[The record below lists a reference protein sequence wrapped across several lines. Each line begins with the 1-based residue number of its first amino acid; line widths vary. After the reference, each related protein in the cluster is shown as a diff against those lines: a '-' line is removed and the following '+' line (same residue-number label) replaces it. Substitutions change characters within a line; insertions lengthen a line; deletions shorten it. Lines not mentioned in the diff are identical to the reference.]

1 MKSIYFRQSKEGRI
15 KTMSRLYEHY
25 LGLSREGKIDF
36 CKAFISE
43 LEEKG
48 EPEYRIKFYRD
59 EIKRLETDPD
69 YLSLY

>member
-1 MKSIYFRQSKEGRI
+1 
-15 KTMSRLYEHY
+15 MSRLYEHY
-25 LGLSREGKIDF
+25 LELSREGKIDF